1 MAELHVELVA
11 ADRTVWSGEA
21 SLVVARTTEGELGV
35 MPGHTPILGALVEG
49 EVRITPTSGSGL
61 SATIDGGFLSVE
73 HDRVVL
79 VAESVAMG
87 DEATSAR

>member
-35 MPGHTPILGALVEG
+35 MPGHTPILGALVQG
-49 EVRITPTSGSGL
+49 EVRISPTSGSAV
-61 SATIDGGFLSVE
+61 SAEIDGGFLSVE
-73 HDRVVL
+73 HDRVVI
-79 VAESVAMG
+79 VAESVALAS
-87 DEATSAR
+87 EASATR

>member
-35 MPGHTPILGALVEG
+35 LPGHTPILGALVQG
-49 EVRITPTSGSGL
+49 EVRISPTSGSAVT
-61 SATIDGGFLSVE
+61 ATIDGGFLSVE
-73 HDRVVL
+73 HDRVLV
-79 VAESVAMG
+79 VAESVTMG
-87 DEATSAR
+87 DEARASR